1 MKLPIHWIAI
11 AILWLTYTL
20 LGWHLSAYHISWLI
34 LAFTLALILNFYLTK
49 QGKDLGRLFNF
60 GPRSLITIFALSSL
74 VTLAVAASSVF
85 ALISILFAAELLARV
100 EMQTAGFRRSVAF
113 GMMLTIATLGLALG
127 WLFGNT
133 LLPSSRYWIYGLA

>member
-1 MKLPIHWIAI
+1 MKLPIYWIAN

-20 LGWHLSAYHISWLI
+20 LGWHLSAYHVSWLI
-34 LAFTLALILNFYLTK
+34 VAFILALLFNFYLTK
-49 QGKDLGRLFNF
+49 QGKDIGRLFNF

-74 VTLAVAASSVF
+74 ITLAVAASSVF
-85 ALISILFAAELLARV
+85 ALISILVAAELLARV
-100 EMQTAGFRRSVAF
+100 ELQTAGFRRSVAF
-113 GMMLTIATLGLALG
+113 GIMLATATLGLTLG